1 MHDSVS
7 VVLLCLPRRYIRPCL
22 SASAS
27 AAALHVPCARSG
39 CIFVLLAHASLFAS
53 ASAAAAGASR
63 NAEAEAGPETEE
75 KVDAGAH
82 TASVVPEKLRRVM
95 VSPKFCVF
103 PESRGGLCFFHKS

>member
-39 CIFVLLAHASLFAS
+39 CICVLLAHASLFAS

-82 TASVVPEKLRRVM
+82 TASVVPEKLRRIM
-95 VSPKFCVF
+95 FF
-103 PESRGGLCFFHKS
+103 PEILWFLRKSRRIVFFHKS